1 MEFIR
6 RLGLR
11 VIGKRLYTASRLA
24 REGRET
30 FSILST
36 PEGRRV
42 LALYNDELRERIALN
57 QEVFTEMAYVVG
69 LPSSRPL
76 RILDLG
82 SYNGM
87 WPRVCA
93 RYGHQA
99 TCAEIPEVLARPEV
113 TAMLDLLQ
121 VPRLA
126 LRVMPM
132 QSLAGLPQP
141 LDLVTGF
148 RTRFHS
154 TKPEETGL
162 QNETHWGVGEWD
174 FFLRDLARNLTPG
187 GRIFLML
194 NRLQE
199 KEKGGGVPAVLAK
212 FFAERGG
219 MLRGN
224 FLRFDRLDGLR

>member
-1 MEFIR
+1 MELIR

-11 VIGKRLYTASRLA
+11 VIGKRLYTATRFA

-30 FSILST
+30 FSVLET
-36 PEGRRV
+36 AEGRRV
-42 LALYNDELRERIALN
+42 LALYNEELKERIRLN

-69 LPSSRPL
+69 LPSGRRL

-113 TAMLDLLQ
+113 SAMLDLLG
-121 VPRLA
+121 VPSMP

-154 TKPEETGL
+154 TKPEESGL
-162 QNETHWGVGEWD
+162 AHETHWGVSEWD
-174 FFLRDLARNLTPG
+174 FFLRDLARNLTPN

-199 KEKGGGVPAVLAK
+199 KEKGGGVPAALSRY
-212 FFAERGG
+212 FAERGG
-219 MLRGN
+219 VLLGN